1 MNLKISG
8 LIWLLPAFVLTTACQ
23 DGVES
28 EQSSTNDTDNNTI
41 SFSAEIT
48 RAGES
53 SFEQNDQISVTAYD
67 TDGIAHDSNV
77 EYTYSIGFKSDS
89 PIEYESQNHPLS
101 FIALYPYTELASD
114 KIVEFSVKSNQ
125 NEGSNYTLSDFMVSY
140 VDSTIENSPLLIFE
154 RLMSKITINIS
165 SSDVTL
171 TNTSAVIHALASADI
186 DISSGE
192 STAKGS
198 LSDITM
204 KSVDSN
210 TFEVII
216 PVQTVA
222 SGETLATISVNGTPY
237 ELIYYAEQNFKSGK
251 EYTCDI
257 SLIDGEVYL
266 Y

>member
-28 EQSSTNDTDNNTI
+28 EQSSTNDTDSNI
-41 SFSAEIT
+41 VSFSAEIT

-67 TDGIAHDSNV
+67 TDGILYEGNV
-77 EYTYSIGFKSDS
+77 EYTYSAGFNSSS
-89 PIEYESQNHPLS
+89 PIEYESQNQPLS
-101 FIALYPYTELASD
+101 FIALYPYTELPSD
-114 KIVEFSVKSNQ
+114 KIIEFSVKSNQ

-140 VDSTIENSPLLIFE
+140 VDSTIDNSPLLIFN
-154 RLMSKITINIS
+154 RLMSKITININ

-171 TNTSAVIHALASADI
+171 TNTSAVIHALSTADI
-186 DISSGE
+186 NLSSGE

-198 LSDITM
+198 SSNITM

-210 TFEVII
+210 TFEAII

-222 SGETLATISVNGTPY
+222 SGETLATIYVNGTPY
-237 ELIYYAEQNFKSGK
+237 ELIYYAEQSFKAGK
-251 EYTCDI
+251 EYTCDV